1 MDEMVYTTQQWLN
14 KTYSDKHGYI
24 ELDLSNESIKGRT
37 GWTTIY
43 ALTRAFQIEL
53 GIAEPAS
60 NFGPTTEARFK
71 DRFPNGIHPAGEDE
85 TDNVY
90 GIIQGALW
98 CKGYSTGHYAETHG
112 ELDTHFDDS
121 VENAIKQLKTDAG
134 FLNPNGVVTLNVM
147 KALLSMD
154 YFVIGY
160 GTGGDNGIRF
170 IQQELNRSYENYI
183 GLMPCDGIYGRNTN
197 KAIIYALQ
205 AEEGL
210 PLPGTGTIYDA
221 NGNFGNTT
229 TRCCPTIPYDNV
241 TTDFN
246 GATYSKT
253 KVFNITRLLQHS
265 LYCNGF
271 GSYGASGS
279 YDIKTIEA
287 IKEFQSFYA
296 LEVTGT
302 ADIGTWKS
310 LLISCGDTSRPAK
323 AFDCATILTTEKAQ
337 TLVNAGYEIGG
348 RYLSGTIV
356 GGASKALTPGEIQ
369 IIFDAGLRFFP
380 IYQSSARTE
389 SYFNYT
395 QGAEDA
401 TNAAVAAF
409 ALKIPSNTIIYFA
422 VDFDAMDYQITNS
435 VIPYFEGVYDTLSGI
450 EVRKYRVGIYGAR
463 NICSRVCEAGYAVSS
478 FVADM
483 STGFSGNLGFRIPK
497 NWAFDQF
504 TTITIGSGVGRIEI
518 DKDGYSGRDPGV
530 SNIQNPTISDAEY
543 RAGVRL
549 STYNGRTYLDYTTP
563 LNNLF
568 QTAKSLA
575 EEHRCISF
583 EEYQA
588 MVYPTPG
595 PHYVAWLGTVIT
607 SFMWFYQKVNHNC
620 EWDIKRKQ
628 RWEEALPNILYPG
641 VSGRLF
647 LFRGELRT
655 AEEMG
660 NIMYGYIGRA
670 TGFGEVLLYWGGGV
684 ANQGGM
690 NNSEVNTPPN
700 YGDSEEDHRMI
711 ELGYHLFEEEY
722 PDYPAPGYSDI
733 PADEG
738 WLAAIG
744 DFILGLM

>member
-323 AFDCATILTTEKAQ
+323 AFDCATILTTKKAQ

-348 RYLSGTIV
+348 RYLFGTVV
-356 GGASKALTPGEIQ
+356 GGDKKGLSAGEIQ

-380 IYQSSARTE
+380 IYQAGGYYLD
-389 SYFNYT
+389 YFT
-395 QGAEDA
+395 ASQGAIDA
-401 TNAAVAAF
+401 DAAY
-409 ALKIPSNTIIYFA
+409 KISHDLGIPYGTVIYFA
-422 VDFDAMDYQITNS
+422 VDFDAMDYQITANI
-435 VIPYFEGVYDTLSGI
+435 IPYFRALYNTMLRAPNKSQTS
-450 EVRKYRVGIYGAR
+450 YG
-463 NICSRVCEAGYAVSS
+463 
-478 FVADM
+478 
-483 STGFSGNLGFRIPK
+483 
-497 NWAFDQF
+497 
-504 TTITIGSGVGRIEI
+504 
-518 DKDGYSGRDPGV
+518 
-530 SNIQNPTISDAEY
+530 
-543 RAGVRL
+543 
-549 STYNGRTYLDYTTP
+549 
-563 LNNLF
+563 
-568 QTAKSLA
+568 
-575 EEHRCISF
+575 
-583 EEYQA
+583 
-588 MVYPTPG
+588 
-595 PHYVAWLGTVIT
+595 
-607 SFMWFYQKVNHNC
+607 
-620 EWDIKRKQ
+620 
-628 RWEEALPNILYPG
+628 
-641 VSGRLF
+641 
-647 LFRGELRT
+647 
-655 AEEMG
+655 
-660 NIMYGYIGRA
+660 
-670 TGFGEVLLYWGGGV
+670 
-684 ANQGGM
+684 
-690 NNSEVNTPPN
+690 
-700 YGDSEEDHRMI
+700 
-711 ELGYHLFEEEY
+711 
-722 PDYPAPGYSDI
+722 
-733 PADEG
+733 
-738 WLAAIG
+738 
-744 DFILGLM
+744 